1 MTFTIILK
9 PWAEEDILDAA
20 KWYSIEQP
28 DLGLKFSK
36 AVSEKLLI
44 IKTSPYFFQLKT
56 KTIRAAFVASFPYGV
71 YYTVEKDLIIVHAVL
86 HAKRSP
92 GIWKKRTR
100 R

>member
-9 PWAEEDILDAA
+9 PWTEEDILGAA

-28 DLGLKFSK
+28 DLGMEFSK

-44 IKTSPYFFQLKT
+44 IKTNPYFFQLKT
-56 KTIRAAFVASFPYGV
+56 KTVRVAFLTSFPYGI
-71 YYTVEKDLIIVHAVL
+71 YYTVEKDRIIVHAVL

-92 GIWKKRTR
+92 RIWKKRTKR
-100 R
+100 